1 MADKRHGGE
10 EMPEEAYNVPSRT
23 GENQPTGVLPGGPL
37 EEHGSLTR
45 HQLLSCLELGKAL
58 TAELD
63 SARIFDTILNKV
75 SALLPA
81 EHWSL
86 LLLDEAT
93 GELQFEVS
101 VGLDPQVMKN
111 IRLLPG
117 EGIAGR
123 VALEQKP
130 VMVAAAHESRFFSP
144 RVDQLTGF
152 TTKSLLCVPLLF
164 AGRTLGVLEVVNPR
178 SLGSSALHLLTIIA
192 DYAAIAVENT
202 RRYEQ
207 IQSLARH
214 DSVTGLYNTRYLYAT
229 LETLITTSAAA
240 TLPFSLLF
248 LDIDDFKGIVDTHGH
263 LNGTQILQEVA
274 AIIRQCITAPA
285 FGVSYGGDEFV
296 VVLPGLGKR
305 QALYKAEE
313 IRQTLSRTHFLANQG
328 LRVHL
333 QASFGIATYPE
344 DSTDRTGLLAL
355 ADHAMFDVKR
365 RGKNA
370 VGMRGSAASK

>member
-1 MADKRHGGE
+1 MRHCQSGGIMARNLDFEREVHDE
-10 EMPEEAYNVPSRT
+10 DYS
-23 GENQPTGVLPGGPL
+23 
-37 EEHGSLTR
+37 SLTR

-63 SARIFDTILNKV
+63 AARIFDTILKKV

-93 GELQFEVS
+93 GELRFELS
-101 VGLDPQVMKN
+101 VDLDPAVFKD
-111 IRLLPG
+111 IRLRPG

-130 VMVAAAHESRFFSP
+130 MVVLAAHESPLFSE

-152 TTKSLLCVPLLF
+152 TTKGLLCVPLLF
-164 AGRTLGVLEVVNPR
+164 GGRTLGVIEVVNPR
-178 SLGSSALHLLTIIA
+178 DLGPSALRLLTIIA

-202 RRYEQ
+202 RRYQQ
-207 IQSLARH
+207 IQTLAIH
-214 DSVTGLYNTRYLYAT
+214 DSVTGLYNTRYLYAA

-240 TLPFSLLF
+240 TRPFSLLF
-248 LDIDDFKGIVDTHGH
+248 LDIDDFKRVVDTYGH
-263 LNGTQILQEVA
+263 LNGTQVLQEIA
-274 AIIRQCITAPA
+274 ETIQQCVPTPA

-296 VVLPGLGKR
+296 IVLPGMGKR
-305 QALYKAEE
+305 QALHKAEE
-313 IRQTLSRTHFLANQG
+313 IREILSQTIYLANRG
-328 LRVHL
+328 LQVHV
-333 QASFGIATYPE
+333 QASFGVATYPE
-344 DSTDRTGLLAL
+344 DATDRTGLLAL

-370 VGMRGSAASK
+370 VGVRGSAPGR